1 MKCSLILF
9 PNENNDKALPTKFH
23 IFFHH
28 YLQVNE
34 LGNPKNKGKV
44 KEVPANS
51 EICEPCRNYLE
62 NGEDIPLPLLAK
74 LVKFRLLDVKQKDL
88 KRRESDKKVKTI
100 Q

>member
-1 MKCSLILF
+1 MTAKPSLL
-9 PNENNDKALPTKFH
+9 N
-23 IFFHH
+23 FFLLQ

-44 KEVPANS
+44 KEVPANA